1 MAIATTDVQNDSK
14 AHEALKA
21 GHESSY
27 RFPEGFHG
35 FSGTVKVSKCLPDG
49 TVEHERGTVTVGG
62 PHATEVE
69 GFVSGDIADWT
80 KGELRSMAGHRWP
93 TPYDEADG
101 KHTLTMESEPGNP
114 LGDYIKVHDD
124 RFDSAY
130 RVSDGRISQVIRT
143 MGPMTFTITI
153 QKHQSAPDGHV
164 LPEHFTVNYWKEG
177 RLFRTD
183 MYHDVYRE
191 TDGVW
196 TPAFRRVV
204 TAADDG
210 FTTRQLEVTDVS
222 LLTEPLRIK
231 EDAKER
237 TGTRAG

>member
-1 MAIATTDVQNDSK
+1 MVAVTADAQNDPG
-14 AHEALKA
+14 AHVALRA
-21 GHESSY
+21 GHEVGY

-35 FSGTVKVSKCLPDG
+35 FSGTVHVSTCMPDG
-49 TVEHERGTVTVGG
+49 AVEQDHGSVTVGG
-62 PHATEVE
+62 AHATEVD
-69 GFVSGDIADWT
+69 GFTSGDIADWA

-93 TPYDEADG
+93 TPYAEADG
-101 KHTLTMESEPGNP
+101 KHTLTLRAEPGNP

-130 RVSDGRISQVIRT
+130 RVQNDRISQVIRT

-153 QKHQSAPDGHV
+153 QQHQTVPDGRV
-164 LPEHFTVNYWKEG
+164 LPEHFTVNNWKEG
-177 RLFRTD
+177 RLARTD
-183 MYHDVYRE
+183 MYKDVYRE

-196 TPAFRRVV
+196 TPAMRRVV

-222 LLTEPLRIK
+222 LLTEPVAVD
-231 EDAKER
+231 EHTQER